1 MSSAERSRRHRL
13 HCRGD
18 HSECLPDRPCRRI
31 PPAAL
36 DALTVAPA
44 ARRGLLELELNRTR
58 AHLEALAAAL
68 QAEPLNIGLL
78 VERRGQVRTMASL
91 LEALGKLRASAPV
104 VPIENPL
111 EALRRRR
118 AVRQAGS
125 SDG

>member
-91 LEALGKLRASAPV
+91 LEALGKLSASAPV

-125 SDG
+125 SGG